1 MYVKPELLL
10 QIVTPW
16 VETNSMRKR
25 GNTLSFDSRDLMRS
39 QCEHCTRVATAREL
53 GVSGVRELVEQ
64 FYKAPDNLAI
74 RYGMRFESQLEQELI
89 FNLGDLVQAPNT
101 NSLDATL
108 DLAASGVPVIYQGTV
123 FGGSGELPFSGRPDF
138 LVRGDYELVFSD
150 SGLSAVQVGPR
161 EDGYTAWDAKL
172 STTAKPEYQNQVAL
186 YADALRSLGLESS
199 RPHGLILGSR
209 ELAGFDPLSLIG
221 QLIPA
226 REKLFAQINALIDE
240 DPQRLEDIGAL
251 ICEASSY
258 CELCEYPL
266 LCDHIRRQTGH
277 LQLIAGM
284 TRPHLESLHRAG
296 VKTVAQLAEFTGE
309 ADKLSKEQLEKLS
322 LQARLQNHFYQ
333 SGEHA
338 HEIISRDSVDQ
349 LPALNPGDIFFDL
362 EGFSFFDQPGG
373 LEYLFG
379 FTSVES
385 GEAFHYRWSD
395 DRVEEK
401 EAFEWFMRDALDRQR
416 NYPGCKIYH
425 YANYEQAALKRLA
438 ERFGVYQQE
447 VNQLLADGVFIDLYK
462 VVKSSLVISQ
472 ESYSIKKLEAFY
484 GFDRGSDV
492 KEAMGSME
500 YYDQY
505 LELLADDYPAAEKL
519 KRQVI
524 AYNQEDCASTLAL
537 YSWLKSL

>member
-1 MYVKPELLL
+1 
-10 QIVTPW
+10 
-16 VETNSMRKR
+16 
-25 GNTLSFDSRDLMRS
+25 MRS

-53 GVSGVRELVEQ
+53 GVLGVRELVEQ

-89 FNLGDLVQAPNT
+89 YNLGELVQAPST

-138 LVRGDYELVFSD
+138 LVRGDYELVFTD

-186 YADALRSLGLESS
+186 YADALKSLGLESS

-226 REKLFAQINALIDE
+226 REKLFAQIKALIDE
-240 DPQRLEDIGAL
+240 DPQRLEDIGSL
-251 ICEASSY
+251 VCEASSY

-266 LCDHIRRQTGH
+266 LCDHIRRETGH
-277 LQLIAGM
+277 LQLVAGM

-296 VKTVAQLAEFTGE
+296 VKTVAQLAEFEGE
-309 ADKLSKEQLEKLS
+309 TDKLSKEQLEKLS
-322 LQARLQNHFYQ
+322 RQARLQNHFYQ
-333 SGEHA
+333 TGEHL
-338 HEIISRDSVDQ
+338 HEVISREALDQ
-349 LPALNPGDIFFDL
+349 LPNLNPGDTFFDL

-379 FTSVES
+379 FTSVEA
-385 GEAFHYRWSD
+385 GDVFHYRWAD

-401 EAFEWFMRDALDRQR
+401 AAFEWFMQDALERQQK
-416 NYPGCKIYH
+416 YPGCKIYH

-438 ERFGVYQQE
+438 ERFGSYQQE
-447 VNQLLADGVFIDLYK
+447 VNQLVADGVFIDLYK
-462 VVKSSLVISQ
+462 VVKSALVISQ

-484 GFDRGSDV
+484 GFGRDSDV